1 MLFSELFGVTP
12 TEDDDWFDVVLSI
25 DTPLFLDP
33 FLVYAEE
40 NGIFEGSHDEIIR
53 FFDLTFKLIA
63 QARDKE
69 SPRYL
74 RAVNDLLF
82 PEIEELCLG
91 YTRSGTGGA
100 GSASEIA
107 ALIADGLSEAIE
119 AGLEEIT
126 HFEEV
131 GIFRENIGA
140 DRISDATAGILKW
153 RLAAYTKQVCDRHNI
168 ETKTFRHLKGRFDAE
183 AGLWVPLEMQ
193 LPANP
198 NNGKGILLVPRR
210 YIRSLPTIN
219 AEDFWDYCSTNE
231 NDVIRNNFS
240 FDITSRVS
248 KKDIVDL
255 ARRRPDFVRD
265 YLRDVEK
272 REGEPYDFEK
282 DRDGLVGWYLPTK
295 DYCAQNP
302 LVLDA
307 VSRDSLLRLI
317 DESVN
322 MFGRFIER
330 DDGWRLLWKEDRT
343 CKDQQA
349 TQLLFLGIVKHYC
362 HANEI
367 GTFPEDNIGKGA
379 VTFTA
384 KDGTSVRILLELKL
398 ARTTRF
404 WNSVRDELPEY
415 KKARGCD
422 ACYFVVV
429 SFLEKD
435 DGRVIEIR
443 KCIKALRE
451 DYGFKTVE
459 VDASSDESEV
469 WSRYQPITVT
479 GKNAQ
484 VHIGDNYTTNGDIV
498 GSAVGPGASVDA
510 GDISVTNGE
519 PGVQPVDEAKEKE
532 EEQTNG

>member
-12 TEDDDWFDVVLSI
+12 SEDDDWFDVVLSI

-33 FLVYAEE
+33 FLVYADET
-40 NGIFEGSHDEIIR
+40 GVFEGSHEEIIK
-53 FFDLTFKLIA
+53 FFDCTFKLIA
-63 QARDKE
+63 QSTDKS

-74 RAVNDLLF
+74 KAVNDLVF

-91 YTRSGTGGA
+91 FTRSGTGGA
-100 GSASEIA
+100 GSANEIA
-107 ALIADGLSEAIE
+107 SLMADGLSEAIE

-153 RLAAYTKQVCDRHNI
+153 RLAAYTKKVCDRHGI
-168 ETKTFRHLKGRFDAE
+168 ETKAFRHLKGRFDAE
-183 AGLWVPLEMQ
+183 QGIWVPLEMQ

-198 NNGKGILLVPRR
+198 NNGKGVLLVPRR
-210 YIRSLPTIN
+210 YVRSLPTIN
-219 AEDFWDYCSTNE
+219 AEDFWSYCSTNKNE
-231 NDVIRNNFS
+231 VIRNDFG
-240 FDITSRVS
+240 FDITSRVN

-255 ARRRPDFVRD
+255 ARRRPDVVRE
-265 YLRDVEK
+265 YLRDVET

-302 LVLDA
+302 LVLDS
-307 VSRDSLLRLI
+307 VSRESLLRLI
-317 DESVN
+317 DESVG
-322 MFGRFIER
+322 MFRRFIER

-349 TQLLFLGIVKHYC
+349 TQLLLLGIVKHYC
-362 HANEI
+362 FANEVAAS
-367 GTFPEDNIGKGA
+367 PEDNIGKGA

-384 KDGTSVRILLELKL
+384 KDGTSVRVLLELKL

-404 WNSVRDELPEY
+404 WNSVRGELPEY
-415 KKARGCD
+415 KKASGCD

-429 SFLEKD
+429 RFMDKD
-435 DGRVIEIR
+435 DERVIAIRRCIGEIR
-443 KCIKALRE
+443 EEYR
-451 DYGFKTVE
+451 FQTVE
-459 VDASSDESEV
+459 VDASTDESEV
-469 WSRYQPITVT
+469 WSKYQPITVT

-484 VHIGDNYTTNGDIV
+484 VHIGDNYTNHGDVV
-498 GSAVGPGASVDA
+498 GSAIGPGASVEA
-510 GDISVTNGE
+510 GDISITAGE
-519 PGVQPVDEAKEKE
+519 PDNQPAEASTKEDES
-532 EEQTNG
+532 NG